1 MIVSKSLLRIL
12 AAFSLRSSL
21 QIVCFYVLDRRSFQI
36 RYAVVL
42 FNMVWPCTCEGKFCF
57 SADSWFGL
65 YHVAVVLTFL
75 RSPISLAEL
84 PDR

>member
-1 MIVSKSLLRIL
+1 MIVSKLLLRIL
-12 AAFSLRSSL
+12 AAFSLCSSL
-21 QIVCFYVLDRRSFQI
+21 QIVCFYVLDHGSFQI

-42 FNMVWPCTCEGKFCF
+42 FKMVWPCTCEGKFCF
-57 SADSWFGL
+57 SADSRFGL